1 MSANVVIVQEA
12 DFDGAALT
20 AALRE
25 QAGAGVGGIVTFVGY
40 VRDYAP
46 DAPTETLFLEHYP
59 GMCERELEDI
69 AATARARWNLAGTVI
84 VHRVGAL
91 SRNAQIVFVAAASA
105 HRGDAFRG
113 CEYIIDALKTRAPF
127 WKSETLAGG
136 KRFWVEQRQADE
148 DRTRSWDE
156 PRPATRTRHEASP
169 AEPVSLACA
178 VLTVSDTRGPGDD
191 TSGNLL
197 AQSLA
202 QAGHQCVRRDIV
214 KDDLYQIRRII
225 SDWIADPAVQVILTS
240 GGTGSHKDTVPEAI
254 GPLLDRQIPGFGEL
268 FRQLSYEEI
277 GSSALQSRALAVYA
291 NQTLLFCL
299 PGSNNACE
307 TAWTRIIREQLDSG
321 HRPCN
326 FATHFKNR
334 EDN

>member
-113 CEYIIDALKTRAPF
+113 CEYIIDALKTRAPLL
-127 WKSETLAGG
+127 KSETLAGG

-156 PRPATRTRHEASP
+156 PPA
-169 AEPVSLACA
+169 
-178 VLTVSDTRGPGDD
+178 
-191 TSGNLL
+191 GN
-197 AQSLA
+197 
-202 QAGHQCVRRDIV
+202 
-214 KDDLYQIRRII
+214 
-225 SDWIADPAVQVILTS
+225 
-240 GGTGSHKDTVPEAI
+240 KDTP
-254 GPLLDRQIPGFGEL
+254 
-268 FRQLSYEEI
+268 
-277 GSSALQSRALAVYA
+277 
-291 NQTLLFCL
+291 
-299 PGSNNACE
+299 
-307 TAWTRIIREQLDSG
+307 
-321 HRPCN
+321 
-326 FATHFKNR
+326 
-334 EDN
+334 